1 MSSAAAATYRGRNIA
16 GREFGGRCDLPAL
29 TLSLSFSV
37 SARLAKPDTGRD
49 GTVVPFRRSGSLRY
63 YVFIV
68 HECCQR
74 RVRRWWVAADCG
86 LRDGLVSFL
95 GEVTIWIWSGSEGSV
110 STTCVGKYD
119 GIIVLGGCL
128 YQVRWYGLI
137 CEIVFA

>member
-1 MSSAAAATYRGRNIA
+1 M
-16 GREFGGRCDLPAL
+16 
-29 TLSLSFSV
+29 
-37 SARLAKPDTGRD
+37 
-49 GTVVPFRRSGSLRY
+49 
-63 YVFIV
+63 
-68 HECCQR
+68 
-74 RVRRWWVAADCG
+74 AADCG